1 MKDFETRE
9 CVVHTHT
16 HTHTHTHNLPKIGK
30 VQRSAFS
37 HSLKR
42 LVVKS
47 I

>member
-16 HTHTHTHNLPKIGK
+16 HTHNLHKLEK
-30 VQRSAFS
+30 VQQSAFS
-37 HSLKR
+37 HSLSLKR
-42 LVVKS
+42 LVVTS

>member
-16 HTHTHTHNLPKIGK
+16 HTHTHNLHKLEK
-30 VQRSAFS
+30 VQQSAFS
-37 HSLKR
+37 HSLSLKR
-42 LVVKS
+42 LVVTS

>member
-9 CVVHTHT
+9 CVVHTD
-16 HTHTHTHNLPKIGK
+16 THTHNLPKIER
-30 VQRSAFS
+30 VHQSAFS
-37 HSLKR
+37 RSLKR

>member
-16 HTHTHTHNLPKIGK
+16 HTHDLQKLEK
-30 VQRSAFS
+30 VHQSAFS

-42 LVVKS
+42 LVVTS

>member
-16 HTHTHTHNLPKIGK
+16 HTHNLHKLEK
-30 VQRSAFS
+30 VHQSAFS

-42 LVVKS
+42 LVVTS

>member
-16 HTHTHTHNLPKIGK
+16 HTHNLQKIGK
-30 VQRSAFS
+30 VQQSAFS
-37 HSLKR
+37 YSLKR

>member
-16 HTHTHTHNLPKIGK
+16 HTHTQRLQKLEK
-30 VQRSAFS
+30 VLSSAFS
-37 HSLKR
+37 NISKR
-42 LVVKS
+42 LVVTS

>member
-16 HTHTHTHNLPKIGK
+16 HDLQKLGK
-30 VQRSAFS
+30 VQSAFS
-37 HSLKR
+37 YSLKR
-42 LVVKS
+42 LAVTS

>member
-16 HTHTHTHNLPKIGK
+16 HTHTHDLHKLEK
-30 VQRSAFS
+30 VHQSAFS

-42 LVVKS
+42 LVVTS

>member
-9 CVVHTHT
+9 CVV